1 MNNRTLVVIAI
12 QNDITKHY
20 RDIIENINCLTW
32 SMTPSSSSSKTLLD
46 NINLSTLLA
55 RLRGLYFMKKL
66 YL

>member
-32 SMTPSSSSSKTLLD
+32 SMTPYSSSSKTLLD

-55 RLRGLYFMKKL
+55 RLRGLYFMKEL
-66 YL
+66 YP